1 MAALEARESKEGK
14 EMIVYN
20 IENFVVNQMF
30 RPYRSLIVEEK
41 FQTEEEYKKIEKELR
56 KDPLKIMW
64 VLRNNKEAY
73 NCVFGR
79 LAKMNITFYK
89 WLNHPIIG
97 EIDAII
103 IAFRYAEA
111 KE

>member
-1 MAALEARESKEGK
+1 MAALEAQESKEDK
-14 EMIVYN
+14 KMIVYN

-30 RPYRSLIVEEK
+30 RPYRSVIVEEK

-111 KE
+111 DE

>member
-1 MAALEARESKEGK
+1 
-14 EMIVYN
+14 MIVYN

-30 RPYRSLIVEEK
+30 RPYRNVIVEEK
-41 FQTEEEYKKIEKELR
+41 FQAEEEYKRFEKSLR
-56 KDPLKIMW
+56 KEPEMIMRLLKH
-64 VLRNNKEAY
+64 NKKAY
-73 NCVFGR
+73 NLIFGR

-97 EIDAII
+97 EIEAII
-103 IAFRYAEA
+103 SAFKYREV

>member
-1 MAALEARESKEGK
+1 MAALEAQESKEGK

-111 KE
+111 DE

>member
-1 MAALEARESKEGK
+1 MAALEAQESKENK

-103 IAFRYAEA
+103 IAFRYAEV